1 MGASFVKVQSIRISA
16 QLGSMQGANKERWW
30 MLCEQAANERDPK
43 RLMELVKE
51 INDLL
56 EKKQDRLGHVGPSDN
71 SKDSP
76 AKLD

>member
-1 MGASFVKVQSIRISA
+1 MEGAT
-16 QLGSMQGANKERWW
+16 KERWW
-30 MLCEQAANERDPK
+30 ILCEQAAKEQDSE

-56 EKKQDRLGHVGPSDN
+56 GKKQDRLGDVAPSDK
-71 SKDSP
+71 SMDSP